1 MLQTNKIV
9 VIGVGNILFMDE
21 GVGVYA
27 SRSLK
32 ENYTFDPHVDI
43 VDGGTLGFKLMDYF
57 QDYQRVIILDTV
69 SIKDKPGSVYDLP
82 AEALMGL
89 SEYKQTV
96 HELEVV
102 GMLELSSMLEEVAE
116 VSVIG
121 IIPED
126 IQSVEINLSDILRK
140 QMPILIEKTLEILEH
155 TGVSVAKKSVG
166 KDIDNIIDLYKYPS
180 TVQGS

>member
-1 MLQTNKIV
+1 MLQTKKNV

-32 ENYTFDPHVDI
+32 ENYTFEPHIDI

-57 QDYQRVIILDTV
+57 QDYERVIILDTV
-69 SIKDKPGSVYDLP
+69 SIKDKPGSVYNLP

-126 IQSVEINLSDILRK
+126 IQSVEMNLSDTLRK
-140 QMPILIEKTLEILEH
+140 QMPLLIEETLKSLAH
-155 TGVSVAKKSVG
+155 MGVSIVKKSVD

-180 TVQGS
+180 AIQGS